1 MLLQALPPLRAA
13 FLLRLSQ
20 GFCLNRSV
28 SIDAEGSHVPHTCC
42 MTISRHLN
50 AGGRQARNR
59 FFPGLSRNNDSA
71 PVLTSFLRFR
81 HVIEWFTFVRLLVTY
96 LIQFL
101 PDLFLPCSRPEL
113 LTRAAEGDLR
123 PAPVHRSRGA
133 SYPSSVVQLRTTPSS
148 STRSCS
154 WRTVIR
160 IPNQCRFGPLR
171 WSVLAL
177 EDPIKPVQINV
188 GQQR

>member
-1 MLLQALPPLRAA
+1 L
-13 FLLRLSQ
+13 
-20 GFCLNRSV
+20 
-28 SIDAEGSHVPHTCC
+28 
-42 MTISRHLN
+42 
-50 AGGRQARNR
+50 
-59 FFPGLSRNNDSA
+59 PGLSRNNDSA

-123 PAPVHRSRGA
+123 PAPVRRSRGA

-148 STRSCS
+148 SSRSRARGVQSPAYLVLPSCRPS
-154 WRTVIR
+154 TARHSSTSYPMATPPRPAYRRTLRSPNPKCHSLGTPQVR
-160 IPNQCRFGPLR
+160 I
-171 WSVLAL
+171 
-177 EDPIKPVQINV
+177 
-188 GQQR
+188 